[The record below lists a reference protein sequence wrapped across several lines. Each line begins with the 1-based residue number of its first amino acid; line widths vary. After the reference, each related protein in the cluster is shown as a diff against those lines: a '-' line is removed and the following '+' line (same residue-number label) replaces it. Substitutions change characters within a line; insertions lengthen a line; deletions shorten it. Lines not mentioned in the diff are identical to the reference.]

1 MRNSTPT
8 FAAAVMLAA
17 LSFGAH
23 ADTSSPGTIIRGR
36 SVVYYGDLNIET
48 EQDAKIMLQ
57 RIEQAAKKA
66 CGGHPTFSTYTGGLD
81 HTFEECRGE
90 AIQRT
95 VKQLRAPMVT
105 RIYSEA
111 MRRESWHRCRGNG
124 EPCRSRWNST
134 APGRVSTV
142 RHDSAV
148 SHRTPYNL
156 WPT

>member
-1 MRNSTPT
+1 MRISTPI

-23 ADTSSPGTIIRGR
+23 ADTSSAGTIIRGR

-57 RIEQAAKKA
+57 RIERAAKKA
-66 CGGHPTFSTYTGGLD
+66 CGGHPTFSTYTGSLD

-90 AIQRT
+90 AVQRT
-95 VKQLRAPMVT
+95 VIQLGAPMVA

-111 MRRESWHRCRGNG
+111 RSRESGHRY
-124 EPCRSRWNST
+124 W
-134 APGRVSTV
+134 
-142 RHDSAV
+142 
-148 SHRTPYNL
+148 
-156 WPT
+156 WQ